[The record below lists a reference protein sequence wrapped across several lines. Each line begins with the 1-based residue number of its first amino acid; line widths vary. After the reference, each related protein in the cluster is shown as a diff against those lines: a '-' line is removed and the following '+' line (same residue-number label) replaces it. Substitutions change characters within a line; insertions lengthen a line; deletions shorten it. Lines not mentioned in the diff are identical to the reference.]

1 MRRIPASVVVCGL
14 VTLLACNPTGPTP
27 DSPPDLKDVIEAIFL
42 GTGPLA
48 AGDCV
53 GRGVWVSYPRDS
65 MVTLQIAS
73 SIDSAGRQALESAVA
88 DLTGV
93 LAGRFRLEPR
103 SNAEADPLPGPLQI
117 TSADVPAEVITALC
131 SPGGSGCTRAE
142 LIGGVT
148 LNSARCVHRVG
159 TSSRLKVHELG
170 HAVGLCHVDRLR
182 MPAAVMTDPFGT
194 AVESRFSGLE
204 LDAIR
209 AVYAANLEPGA
220 TRERFRDAGLVK

>member
-1 MRRIPASVVVCGL
+1 MKVAMSFALLVVLPACSQ
-14 VTLLACNPTGPTP
+14 TAPTP
-27 DSPPDLKDVIEAIFL
+27 ESPPDLRDVIEAIFL
-42 GTGPLA
+42 GSGPLA

-53 GRGVWVSYPRDS
+53 GPGVWVSYPRDS
-65 MVTLQIAS
+65 TVTLQIAS
-73 SIDSAGRQALESAVA
+73 SIDGAGRQALESAIA

-93 LAGRFRLEPR
+93 IAGRFRLESRP
-103 SNAEADPLPGPLQI
+103 NIEADPLPGPLQI
-117 TSADVPAEVITALC
+117 TSADVAADVIVALC
-131 SPGGSGCTRAE
+131 SPGGSGCTKAE

-182 MPAAVMTDPFGT
+182 MPAAVMADPPG
-194 AVESRFSGLE
+194 ASPQDRFTSLE

-209 AVYAANLEPGA
+209 AVSAANLEPGA
-220 TRERFRDAGLVK
+220 TRQMFRDAGLIK